1 MRKKLV
7 SMLLVVSMVALVGCG
22 SDKKSDGGKKDNQST
37 SATENGTGDSAGDQL
52 QDFVEDNINGENV
65 DAAIAKLNPTYK
77 VNTKD
82 VSEYYFA
89 NPNISIGKSF
99 MEMTNVSSV
108 SFEEW
113 VGYNED
119 DLYESVTN
127 EYASLEE
134 INDRYLLEKDD
145 EQIDIVFSEGANFF
159 DEDKLAVYDINAKFD
174 GGQYIEAYDWHDDGR
189 VMKLKDVLA
198 GGGTV
203 TYGVHAQELH
213 SKEITPTIQLKEV
226 FNIDFEGNAEES
238 MLHLKELWGEPSAI
252 ECSKNWGITYVYWI
266 FESDTIVH
274 FELNSV
280 MSDETNIGSVY
291 ITWTDSAKRMEEIN
305 TEYISEEYD
314 DQYWYKRADVPKPD
328 TSEEIYPANLP
339 QDIVLTFGDKSVVIT
354 KDNWQNI
361 FAELG
366 VTPNNA
372 DGNGYYLDATYPGKK
387 SQGVVVTSNKLEIK
401 MPNFAGMN
409 EAEISVFGLTPQS
422 TGYDM
427 YEVFGSEYSYEDSFG
442 EYTYYRYDDLIYE
455 GVSKIEIH
463 FYSTGSKVVEIW
475 WE

>member
-22 SDKKSDGGKKDNQST
+22 SDKKSDGAKKDNQST

-159 DEDKLAVYDINAKFD
+159 DEDKL
-174 GGQYIEAYDWHDDGR
+174 
-189 VMKLKDVLA
+189 VL
-198 GGGTV
+198 
-203 TYGVHAQELH
+203 
-213 SKEITPTIQLKEV
+213 
-226 FNIDFEGNAEES
+226 
-238 MLHLKELWGEPSAI
+238 
-252 ECSKNWGITYVYWI
+252 
-266 FESDTIVH
+266 
-274 FELNSV
+274 
-280 MSDETNIGSVY
+280 
-291 ITWTDSAKRMEEIN
+291 
-305 TEYISEEYD
+305 
-314 DQYWYKRADVPKPD
+314 
-328 TSEEIYPANLP
+328 
-339 QDIVLTFGDKSVVIT
+339 
-354 KDNWQNI
+354 
-361 FAELG
+361 
-366 VTPNNA
+366 
-372 DGNGYYLDATYPGKK
+372 
-387 SQGVVVTSNKLEIK
+387 
-401 MPNFAGMN
+401 
-409 EAEISVFGLTPQS
+409 
-422 TGYDM
+422 
-427 YEVFGSEYSYEDSFG
+427 
-442 EYTYYRYDDLIYE
+442 
-455 GVSKIEIH
+455 
-463 FYSTGSKVVEIW
+463 
-475 WE
+475 